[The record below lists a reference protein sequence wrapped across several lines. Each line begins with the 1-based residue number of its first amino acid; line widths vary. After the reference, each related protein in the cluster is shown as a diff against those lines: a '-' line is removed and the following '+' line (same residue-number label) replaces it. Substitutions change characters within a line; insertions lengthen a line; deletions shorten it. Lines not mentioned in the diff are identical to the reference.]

1 MEPSASRQRT
11 LRRVLTA
18 VCIAAA
24 ATLVTLTGMWAF
36 RIGALR
42 SRVLDDF
49 AQLAHNDY
57 FQVVSE
63 PLRVRIGTD
72 SRATAIASRLER
84 AGYVRV
90 EEKPRVGEFQVTR
103 SMIAYREPAGTSSE
117 KERQIALYL
126 DGPVV
131 RRIQTGGRHA
141 DTILLPREHLTSFRA
156 SLRERRTPIEF
167 TDLPE
172 PLVRAVLAA
181 EDRRFFS
188 HRGLDGRGIARA
200 LLRNMRAGRIVEG
213 GSTITQQVVKQIMRR
228 ADRAVNAKIDE
239 AFLALSIERKFSKQQ
254 ILQVYLNEVYF
265 GNEGSFQ
272 VHGVAEGAHHLFGRP
287 LALLT
292 LQEHVALAATIR
304 APNAR
309 SPRRNADQLGAYA
322 AAITE
327 ALGSVQLP
335 ETASRPA
342 DRGLARAGVTRS
354 AQRIDFRGSQ
364 IGYAFDQLQREWD
377 ATRKTLRPEPPAVL
391 ECSIDPVLQG
401 QAADALRHGLES
413 ARRLVKKKHPQELQG
428 AVVVL
433 DAVTGGLRAAV
444 GGRDYST
451 APFNRALDIER
462 PVGSTFKPIVY
473 LAAFGGMDPTPR
485 YTQSSWLPDEP
496 REYRVGKKIWQP
508 ANFDD
513 EYHGWVTARQALAR
527 SLNGATVAL
536 GMDVGVRKVARLA
549 MDLGIA
555 AAVPENPS
563 ILLGAVDTSPL
574 RVAAAYA
581 AIANGGFAVQPHAL
595 VSVTSAGEAH
605 ALVDAERR
613 RVLDPRVC
621 YVVTDMLVAALRSGT
636 GASARAAHGF
646 VHVAT
651 GKTGTT
657 NDTRDAWFVGSTPE
671 VVCAVW
677 VGYDD
682 NTPVGLTGAHGALP
696 VWAEL
701 MRTWLGEGWD
711 HDFEP
716 PDGITFREID
726 PASGDLA
733 QRRCEERQ
741 VAAYLDGTAPAR
753 TCSDHGARH
762 WYAFGDSIDDAERER
777 FGTRKGGGLWAKLKR
792 ALGG

>member
-1 MEPSASRQRT
+1 METSASRRRT
-11 LRRVLTA
+11 LRRVLAA
-18 VCIAAA
+18 VCIAGA
-24 ATLVTLTGMWAF
+24 ATLVVLTGMWAF

-63 PLRVRIGTD
+63 PLRVRVGTD
-72 SRATAIASRLER
+72 SHAAGIAARLER

-90 EEKPRVGEFQVTR
+90 EQTPDAGEFQVTR
-103 SMIAYREPAGTSSE
+103 RFIVYREPAGTTSD
-117 KERQIALYL
+117 KERQITLYL

-131 RRIQTGGRHA
+131 RRIQAGGRHA

-167 TDLPE
+167 ADLPDA
-172 PLVRAVLAA
+172 LVRAVLAA

-200 LLRNMRAGRIVEG
+200 LFRNLRAGSIVEG

-265 GNEGSFQ
+265 GQEGPFQ
-272 VHGVAEGAHHLFGRP
+272 IHGVAEGAHHLFAKP

-322 AAITE
+322 TAISA

-335 ETASRPA
+335 ESASAPGA
-342 DRGLARAGVTRS
+342 DRPRSSVTRS
-354 AQRIDFRGSQ
+354 VERIDFRDSQ
-364 IGYAFDQLQREWD
+364 MGYAFDQLEREWK
-377 ATRKTLRPEPPAVL
+377 AARKTLRPQPPAVL

-401 QAADALRHGLES
+401 QAAAALRHGLES
-413 ARRLVKKKHPQELQG
+413 ARRSVKKRPQELQG

-433 DAVTGGLRAAV
+433 DAVTGALRAAV

-473 LAAFGGMDPTPR
+473 LAALGGMDPTPR

-496 REYRVGKKIWQP
+496 REYRVGKRIWQP
-508 ANFDD
+508 ANFDG
-513 EYHGWVTARQALAR
+513 EYHGWVTARQALAQ

-536 GMDVGVRKVARLA
+536 GMDVGVRQVARLA

-574 RVAAAYA
+574 RVATAYA

-595 VSVTSAGEAH
+595 VSVATNGETH
-605 ALVDAERR
+605 ALVDAQRR

-636 GASARAAHGF
+636 GASARAHGF

-701 MRTWLGEGWD
+701 MRTWLGDGWD
-711 HDFEP
+711 HDFAP

-726 PASGDLA
+726 PASGELA
-733 QRRCEERQ
+733 QRRCDQRE

-777 FGTRKGGGLWAKLKR
+777 FGTRKGGLWAKLKR